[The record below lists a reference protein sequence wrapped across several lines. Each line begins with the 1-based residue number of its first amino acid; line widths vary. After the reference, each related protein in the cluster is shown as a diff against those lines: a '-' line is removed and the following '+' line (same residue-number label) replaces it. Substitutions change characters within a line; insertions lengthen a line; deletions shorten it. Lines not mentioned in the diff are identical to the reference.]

1 MEEAEEA
8 EEAWSPRLLVLLS
21 SLQCQCSTF
30 KIVAL
35 NRLKNSNIEHYGNHH
50 RRLDDIYDVLCLQY
64 SQSYCILL
72 WYYHYIRTG
81 KNPDVGLC
89 EHM

>member
-1 MEEAEEA
+1 MVTAPFCRQPA
-8 EEAWSPRLLVLLS
+8 LLVLLS
-21 SLQCQCSTF
+21 FLQCQCSTF
-30 KIVAL
+30 KIVAP
-35 NRLKNSNIEHYGNHH
+35 NRLLNSNIEHDGNY
-50 RRLDDIYDVLCLQY
+50 RGRVDDIYDVLRLQY

-72 WYYHYIRTG
+72 WYYYYIRTG